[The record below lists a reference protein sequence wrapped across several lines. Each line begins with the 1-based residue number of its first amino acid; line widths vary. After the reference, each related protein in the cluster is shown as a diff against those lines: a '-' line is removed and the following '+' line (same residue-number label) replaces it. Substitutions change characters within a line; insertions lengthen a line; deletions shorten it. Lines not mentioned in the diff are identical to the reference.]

1 MFKKIRLIKKVL
13 KLVDELKE
21 IKKANEKT
29 FDELEHF
36 LESAKLLYPKL
47 GGIIE
52 SIIELVKNIDNKK
65 V

>member
-21 IKKANEKT
+21 IKKENEKT
-29 FDELEHF
+29 FDELSHF

-47 GGIIE
+47 GGILE
-52 SIIELVKNIDNKK
+52 SVIELVKNIDNKK
-65 V
+65 I